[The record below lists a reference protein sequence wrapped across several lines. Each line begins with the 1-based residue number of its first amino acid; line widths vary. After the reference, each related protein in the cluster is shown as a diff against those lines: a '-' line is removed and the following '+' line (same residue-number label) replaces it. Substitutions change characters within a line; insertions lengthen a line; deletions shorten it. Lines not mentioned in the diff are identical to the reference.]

1 MSHTFALMPHVSLA
15 ETDDG
20 AVLLHERTGRYWQL
34 NATGLSVLRRLTG
47 GDTPEQAASALASQH
62 ALPETRARDDVAA
75 LLASLRSADLLRES
89 R

>member
-1 MSHTFALMPHVSLA
+1 MTITYALNPQVSLA

-34 NATGLSVLRRLTG
+34 NATGLLVLRSLTG
-47 GDTPEQAASALASQH
+47 GDSPEQAARALASRH
-62 ALPETRARDDVAA
+62 TLPATRARDDVAA
-75 LLASLRSADLLRES
+75 LLASLCSADLLRES

>member
-1 MSHTFALMPHVSLA
+1 VSVTFTLNPQVSLA

-34 NATGLSVLRRLTG
+34 NSTGFLVLRSLTHG
-47 GDTPEQAASALASQH
+47 ETSEQAARTLASRH
-62 ALPETRARDDVAA
+62 AIPAARARDDVTA

>member
-1 MSHTFALMPHVSLA
+1 MSVTFALNPQVSLA

-34 NATGLSVLRRLTG
+34 NTTGFSVLRSLTSG
-47 GDTPEQAASALASQH
+47 QTCEQAAQTLASQR
-62 ALPETRARDDVAA
+62 AVSATRARNDVAA
-75 LLASLRSADLLRES
+75 LLASLCSADLLREG

>member
-1 MSHTFALMPHVSLA
+1 MSVTFSLNPQVSLA

-34 NATGLSVLRRLTG
+34 NTTGISVLRSLTSG
-47 GDTPEQAASALASQH
+47 QTCEQAAQTLASQH
-62 ALPETRARDDVAA
+62 AISAMHARNDIAA

>member
-1 MSHTFALMPHVSLA
+1 MNVTIFLNPQVSLS

-34 NATGLSVLRRLTG
+34 NTTGLSVLRGLTSG
-47 GDTPEQAASALASQH
+47 QTCEQAAQTLASQR
-62 ALPETRARDDVAA
+62 AISATRARNDIAVF
-75 LLASLRSADLLRES
+75 LASLCSADLLREC

>member
-1 MSHTFALMPHVSLA
+1 MSGTFFLNPQVSLA

-34 NATGLSVLRRLTG
+34 NTTGFSVLRGLTNG
-47 GDTPEQAASALASQH
+47 QTCEQAAQTLASQC
-62 ALPETRARDDVAA
+62 AISDTRARSDIAA
-75 LLASLRSADLLRES
+75 LLASLCSADLLREC

>member
-1 MSHTFALMPHVSLA
+1 MSVTFTLNPQVSLA

-34 NATGLSVLRRLTG
+34 NPTGMLVLRSLTSG
-47 GDTPEQAASALASQH
+47 ETSEQAARTLASRH
-62 ALPETRARDDVAA
+62 AVPTARARDDVAA
-75 LLASLRSADLLRES
+75 LLASLRAADLLRES

>member
-1 MSHTFALMPHVSLA
+1 MSITFSLNPQVSVA

-34 NATGLSVLRRLTG
+34 NGTGLSVLRSLIG
-47 GDTPEQAASALASQH
+47 GETCEQAAQTLASEH
-62 ALPETRARDDVAA
+62 AVPTTRARDDVAA
-75 LLASLRSADLLRES
+75 LLDSLRSADLLREN

>member
-1 MSHTFALMPHVSLA
+1 MSATYALNPKVSLA

-34 NATGLSVLRRLTG
+34 NATGLLVLRSLTS
-47 GDTPEQAASALASQH
+47 GDSPEQAAQTLASRH
-62 ALPETRARDDVAA
+62 TLPATRARDDVAA
-75 LLASLRSADLLRES
+75 LLASLCSADLLREG